1 MPERKKVVG
10 MDTTDILAALN
21 RVITINRK
29 HGNLYSDRDMLQ
41 LSLYINDLIIE
52 NKELKEALKNTNP
65 EESA

>member
-21 RVITINRK
+21 SGITINRK

>member
-1 MPERKKVVG
+1 

-21 RVITINRK
+21 KVITINRK

>member
-1 MPERKKVVG
+1 MPERKKVVE

>member
-52 NKELKEALKNTNP
+52 NQELKEALKNTNP